1 MIPLCSEYEE
11 TEVLRSSEL
20 EMMLKLKYLCIFILH
35 YCFSFW
41 VFVFSW
47 KFPKSFEVL
56 NAFWKNIPLLSEGR
70 IRSCPY
76 EQVLSILVLVSN
88 CKLGSGGCLWSKGR
102 LLIPVLDICGTC
114 CLVLEWASWLFV
126 LEFHLPSSLVNSNR
140 KLLFFL
146 L

>member
-56 NAFWKNIPLLSEGR
+56 NAFLKISLYFQKAGLGHVPMNRFCPSWFLSP
-70 IRSCPY
+70 I
-76 EQVLSILVLVSN
+76 VNWV
-88 CKLGSGGCLWSKGR
+88 GGCLWSKGR
-102 LLIPVLDICGTC
+102 LLIPVLHICGTC

-126 LEFHLPSSLVNSNR
+126 LEFHFPSSLVNSNR